1 MSYWI
6 YKQFGRVISEKETHA
21 SINKW
26 LFPWYLKPYYS
37 FIEWNEKRKR
47 YNQAE
52 IKLKSD
58 NPWSGFLLE
67 LFNIIFCVG
76 IISIFSLLA
85 IFTIKGCS

>member
-6 YKQFGRVISEKETHA
+6 YKQFGRCISNKEIQA

-26 LFPWYLKPYYS
+26 TSPWYLKPYYS

-47 YNQAE
+47 YNSAE

-58 NPWSGFLLE
+58 NPYNGCLINFIFGGIGVS
-67 LFNIIFCVG
+67 IIAIV
-76 IISIFSLLA
+76 SIFF
-85 IFTIKGCS
+85 IFIIKGCS

>member
-6 YKQFGRVISEKETHA
+6 YKQFGRVISEKEIHA

-26 LFPWYLKPYYS
+26 LAPWYLKPYYK

-58 NPWSGFLLE
+58 NPWSEFLLE